1 MTSARL
7 SLTRPSR
14 NLPERPGFRYRL
26 RHSAAAG
33 LAALLLSSTATL
45 ADVPDVVASIKPV
58 HSLVAGVMGDLGTPH
73 LLMSGSESPHT
84 YAMKP
89 SDAEAL
95 NQADAV
101 FWIGEELET
110 FLTRAIANLGP
121 DATSVQLID
130 APGLVLLSYDEEDED
145 HEDHDHEG
153 HDHGDHE
160 DHHDEHADHDDHDA
174 HDEDHAHDDH
184 DGHDEHDEAHAHHDH
199 DEDHEEHAHEAHDDH
214 GHEHAHE
221 KHDDHGDEHAHDDH
235 EGHDDEH
242 AHDDHSDEH
251 AHDEHAHEG
260 HDDDHEEHAHHDHDH
275 SGVDAHIWL
284 DPANA
289 RAMVAQIV
297 ETLSTL
303 DPDNA
308 ATYSANGEAL
318 DKDLEA
324 LQASI
329 NEQLAPHRAVPYYT
343 FHEALR
349 YFDARFDL
357 SSEGAITISPERQ
370 PGVQRL
376 REIRAQLD
384 GFDQVCVFA
393 EPQFPPKLVNVVVEG
408 TDARTGTVDPLGAG
422 VDAGPEQYGD
432 MLQAIADAFA
442 DCMKPSS

>member
-1 MTSARL
+1 MTFDRL
-7 SLTRPSR
+7 SLTRSGI
-14 NLPERPGFRYRL
+14 NLPGWPGFRPRL

-33 LAALLLSSTATL
+33 LAALLLSSTAAI
-45 ADVPDVVASIKPV
+45 ADVPNVVTSIKPV

-73 LLMSGSESPHT
+73 LLMSGNESPHT

-101 FWIGEELET
+101 FWIGEDLET

-121 DATSVQLID
+121 DSTSVQLID
-130 APGLVLLSYDEEDED
+130 APGLVLLSYGEDDDEA
-145 HEDHDHEG
+145 HEG
-153 HDHGDHE
+153 HDHGGH
-160 DHHDEHADHDDHDA
+160 HADHDDHDA
-174 HDEDHAHDDH
+174 H
-184 DGHDEHDEAHAHHDH
+184 
-199 DEDHEEHAHEAHDDH
+199 
-214 GHEHAHE
+214 
-221 KHDDHGDEHAHDDH
+221 GDEHAHDDH
-235 EGHDDEH
+235 HDHGEEH

-251 AHDEHAHEG
+251 AHDE
-260 HDDDHEEHAHHDHDH
+260 DHEEHAHDENHAHNDHDEHHDEHAHDEHDHHGDEHAHDEHAHDEHAHKDHDGHEDHAHHDHDHDH

-308 ATYSANGEAL
+308 ASYSANGEAL

-324 LQASI
+324 LQASVD
-329 NEQLAPHRAVPYYT
+329 EQLAPYRAVPYYT

-349 YFDARFDL
+349 YFNARFDL
-357 SSEGAITISPERQ
+357 ASEGAITISPERQ

-376 REIRAQLD
+376 REIREQLN
-384 GFDQVCVFA
+384 GFDRVCVFA

-408 TDARTGTVDPLGAG
+408 TEARTGTVDPLGAG
-422 VDAGPEQYGD
+422 VDAGPEQYRQ
-432 MLQAIADAFA
+432 MLQAISDAFA
-442 DCMKPSS
+442 ACMKPAS